1 MKVSDQAKQWLV
13 VLAMTLA
20 SGAVQ
25 AQSQEEFEEFDE
37 SDRCSSEEPG
47 FCRDGVSSTVTS
59 FDGLRINSRGTA
71 IGQRQQATD
80 ENKPVPSSAHA
91 LLMMAL
97 GDSGLAGLN
106 SWLALSRSDFDS
118 DVRGARY
125 DAQADNLQVGADR
138 MLGQDWLL
146 GIAVGAENTETQT
159 RYNGGGQQTDGFT
172 LTGYASHWLD
182 EACSLNFMLG
192 YASLSTDQTRID
204 PDESNPGNP
213 AIGRASY
220 DASRLLADFSGSLLR
235 QSGRWIGGSR
245 LGLLYARESIDAY
258 TETGLNSPRS
268 VGKSQPELLQFHVSG
283 EATRSFRHLDVYGL
297 MGYRYDISRDE
308 GQVAG
313 GLPAGQEK
321 TVPDDKDEV
330 ELALGARMFRGNG
343 FAASLEWLE
352 TLTRDDFSNS
362 SITLLLRMEF

>member
-1 MKVSDQAKQWLV
+1 MKVSSQAMRWVWVLV
-13 VLAMTLA
+13 MGLAT
-20 SGAVQ
+20 GAAQ
-25 AQSQEEFEEFDE
+25 AQSQEEFEE

-59 FDGLRINSRGTA
+59 FDGLRISSRGTA

-80 ENKPVPSSAHA
+80 EHKPAPASAHT

-97 GDSGLAGLN
+97 GDDGSSGLN

-125 DAQADNLQVGADR
+125 EAQADNLQVGADR

-146 GIAVGAENTETQT
+146 GIAVGAEGTETNT

-172 LTGYASHWLD
+172 LTGYASRWLD
-182 EACSLNFMLG
+182 EACSLNVMVG

-204 PDESNPGNP
+204 PDESTPGNP

-220 DASRLLADFSGSLLR
+220 DASRVLADFSGSLLR
-235 QSGRWIGGSR
+235 QSGRWIGSSR
-245 LGLLYARESIDAY
+245 LGVLYARESIDAY
-258 TETGLNSPRS
+258 TETGLNNPRS
-268 VGKSQPELLQFHVSG
+268 VRKSQPELLQFHVSG
-283 EATRSFRHLDVYGL
+283 EASRSFRHLDVYGL

-313 GLPAGQEK
+313 GLPSGQEK
-321 TVPDDKDEV
+321 TVPDDRDEV
-330 ELALGARMFRGNG
+330 ELALGARVFRGNG

-362 SITLLLRMEF
+362 SITLLLRQEF

>member
-1 MKVSDQAKQWLV
+1 MNVSDQAKPWLV

-25 AQSQEEFEEFDE
+25 AQSQEEFEE

-91 LLMMAL
+91 LLLMAL

-118 DVRGARY
+118 EVRGARY
-125 DAQADNLQVGADR
+125 DAQADNLQFGADR

-172 LTGYASHWLD
+172 LTGYAS
-182 EACSLNFMLG
+182 
-192 YASLSTDQTRID
+192 LSTDQTRID

-220 DASRLLADFSGSLLR
+220 DASRMLADFSGSLLR
-235 QSGRWIGGSR
+235 QSGRWIGSSR

-258 TETGLNSPRS
+258 TETGLSNPRS

-283 EATRSFRHLDVYGL
+283 EASRSFRHLDVYGL

-313 GLPAGQEK
+313 GLPAGEEK

-362 SITLLLRMEF
+362 SISLLMRMEF